1 MNCFCGRIRFAMRLD
16 CIILKDARFVEVI
29 AMQVGMWETMLCYSL
44 WDTFSYCKYA
54 YRFACAFIFLPLEV
68 DYPHTI
74 GISCYSLCDTSP
86 YLWQI
91 CIESQV
97 HLIFFFFARSGL
109 FACSR
114 NVHCWSSTLI
124 RKKRIFPRWIFIVF
138 VLRSPHAQ
146 MHNQIITIFIS
157 ESILI
162 WLDDCVK
169 ARDDVCFSLLEH
181 LQQWPKWV
189 PQIKI

>member
-1 MNCFCGRIRFAMRLD
+1 MDCFCGRIRFAMRLD

-97 HLIFFFFARSGL
+97 HLIFF
-109 FACSR
+109 
-114 NVHCWSSTLI
+114 
-124 RKKRIFPRWIFIVF
+124 
-138 VLRSPHAQ
+138 
-146 MHNQIITIFIS
+146 
-157 ESILI
+157 
-162 WLDDCVK
+162 
-169 ARDDVCFSLLEH
+169 SLLEVDYLH
-181 LQQWPKWV
+181 ARGMFIAEV
-189 PQIKI
+189 PHWFVRKEFFLGGFLLFLCFVLHMLKCTIRLSQYLFRSLFWYGLMIV

>member
-1 MNCFCGRIRFAMRLD
+1 
-16 CIILKDARFVEVI
+16 
-29 AMQVGMWETMLCYSL
+29 MLCYSL

-97 HLIFFFFARSGL
+97 HLIFF
-109 FACSR
+109 
-114 NVHCWSSTLI
+114 
-124 RKKRIFPRWIFIVF
+124 
-138 VLRSPHAQ
+138 
-146 MHNQIITIFIS
+146 
-157 ESILI
+157 
-162 WLDDCVK
+162 
-169 ARDDVCFSLLEH
+169 SLLEVDYLH
-181 LQQWPKWV
+181 ARGMFIAEV
-189 PQIKI
+189 PH